1 MRMSKLA
8 VMVQALKEEV
18 ESQAVFDQT
27 AADSVRV
34 RVRELAERVEKM
46 SGAHDEPMTDQLTR
60 IAAEFEAEH
69 PKTARLL
76 ERMADTLSK
85 LGV

>member
-1 MRMSKLA
+1 
-8 VMVQALKEEV
+8 
-18 ESQAVFDQT
+18 
-27 AADSVRV
+27 
-34 RVRELAERVEKM
+34 VRELAERVEKM